1 MNILSSMKVKTPS
14 HIAYL
19 LCVDLCT
26 VGPSYERNSTPKNGD
41 ELTILSPT
49 TTEFRIEPT
58 ISTCMC
64 LSKLGFVANHRS
76 VLQRFHNA

>member
-1 MNILSSMKVKTPS
+1 MNILSSIKVKTPS

-19 LCVDLCT
+19 LCVDLCR
-26 VGPSYERNSTPKNGD
+26 VGPSYERNSTLTNGD

-49 TTEFRIEPT
+49 TTEFRIEPI

-64 LSKLGFVANHRS
+64 PSKSGIVVNHRS
-76 VLQRFHNA
+76 VLQRSHNA